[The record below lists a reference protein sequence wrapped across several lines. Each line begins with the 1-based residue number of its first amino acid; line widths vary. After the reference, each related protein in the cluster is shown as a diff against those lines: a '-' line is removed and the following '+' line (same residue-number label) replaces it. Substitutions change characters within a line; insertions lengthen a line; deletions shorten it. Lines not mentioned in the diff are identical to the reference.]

1 VNMTVIADATKCV
14 TSAVKFTSLIAPTKN
29 RMTKNHKPFDAQMY
43 GADDNAKHDV
53 IKWLE
58 GRGFTAWVNPDQYG
72 IDVLALYEGNLL
84 SFEVE
89 VKHNWKGDKFP
100 FDAVHFSARK
110 LKFATPNSYFTMLNN
125 ERSLVLVTTGV
136 IVAASPIVSK
146 QTKYTASER
155 FIEVPLAR
163 CVISRMPARLI

>member
-1 VNMTVIADATKCV
+1 VNKPVTAYATK
-14 TSAVKFTSLIAPTKN
+14 K
-29 RMTKNHKPFDAQMY
+29 RMTKNHKPFDVQMY

-53 IKWLE
+53 IEWLE

-89 VKHNWKGDKFP
+89 VKHNWVGEKFP

-125 ERSLVLVTTGV
+125 ERSHVLVTTGI
-136 IVAASPIVSK
+136 IVSASPVVSK

-163 CVISRMPARLI
+163 CVISRLPARLI

>member
-1 VNMTVIADATKCV
+1 MPAMASTHVKVGAVNKPVIVYATK
-14 TSAVKFTSLIAPTKN
+14 K
-29 RMTKNHKPFDAQMY
+29 RMTKNHKPFSAQMY

-53 IKWLE
+53 IGWLE

-89 VKHNWKGDKFP
+89 VKHNWVGEKFP

-125 ERSLVLVTTGV
+125 ERSHVLVTTGI
-136 IVAASPIVSK
+136 IVSASPVVSK

-163 CVISRMPARLI
+163 CVISRLPARLI